1 VFCRK
6 YSTGIAAIV
15 KKCNQALNQ
24 LQRIQNAKEKAGLFQ
39 TKDNTTL
46 DFEAATA
53 LNLEIAENCL
63 TKIKGE
69 SMNQIVLDASKK
81 KSLATLSIY
90 KNKNNFH

>member
-1 VFCRK
+1 MQLKHHWVTK
-6 YSTGIAAIV
+6 NT
-15 KKCNQALNQ
+15 KCQGKGRL
-24 LQRIQNAKEKAGLFQ
+24 IPYQ

-69 SMNQIVLDASKK
+69 SMNK
-81 KSLATLSIY
+81 
-90 KNKNNFH
+90 